1 MTLTLFSLHTKTTS
15 FSWTPVHFLKRR
27 LTVSP
32 KLIWKTLT
40 FLSFFFIDTYEPDGY
55 NPEAPSITSAGRSQ
69 YRQFFTRAQTQRPN
83 LIGLT
88 SGEMDTNPRG
98 RKGFYFSLRTSVFIF
113 PFSRLKAM
121 FFLTDLVFQ
130 SSFQTS
136 EILWHLYFFF
146 LFFFLMFNDNLK
158 VKPVLLIKNNHL
170 FGNVRRVG
178 FFCLFF

>member
-1 MTLTLFSLHTKTTS
+1 MTLWLSSLFIQKQLLFLGHPCISLREDWLWVLSSFEKLLHFSL
-15 FSWTPVHFLKRR
+15 
-27 LTVSP
+27 
-32 KLIWKTLT
+32 
-40 FLSFFFIDTYEPDGY
+40 FFFIDTYEPDGY

-146 LFFFLMFNDNLK
+146 LFFFFL
-158 VKPVLLIKNNHL
+158 
-170 FGNVRRVG
+170 NV
-178 FFCLFF
+178 